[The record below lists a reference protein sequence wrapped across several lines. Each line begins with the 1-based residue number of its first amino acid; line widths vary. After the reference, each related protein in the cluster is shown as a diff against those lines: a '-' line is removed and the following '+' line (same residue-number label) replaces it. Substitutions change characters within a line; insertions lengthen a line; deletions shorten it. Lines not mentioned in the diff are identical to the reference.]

1 MNIPTPSLHH
11 GPGRTRTTSGAG
23 RIIRARFDTAPL
35 LLPLLPKGGEGR
47 GEEAEFQM
55 LSVPERSE
63 GTPHPNPLPFGRGE
77 GAGGLVMVR
86 PIILIVLA
94 CLLGGCLSRPHLQT
108 QTFVFG
114 LPTAPP
120 SNPNP
125 ALKSHRVVAIRSLRV
140 AAPFDGRS
148 LVYRTGENSYQ
159 ADPYAEFLV
168 SPSESIL
175 LPIRSRL
182 RETGSFEDVVEPGS
196 ARKPNTMAEIAVLQ
210 LYGDFRRSGEPA
222 AQLMIRFVLLDSP
235 NGVPGNAIFQREYS
249 RRIPLKTRTAPAL
262 MAGWDEALAQI
273 LDQLNSDLRSLAPA
287 PDA

>member
-1 MNIPTPSLHH
+1 MNTQTPSLYR
-11 GPGRTRTTSGAG
+11 GPGRTRTTSGA
-23 RIIRARFDTAPL
+23 
-35 LLPLLPKGGEGR
+35 
-47 GEEAEFQM
+47 
-55 LSVPERSE
+55 
-63 GTPHPNPLPFGRGE
+63 
-77 GAGGLVMVR
+77 R
-86 PIILIVLA
+86 PIILIALA

-114 LPTAPP
+114 LPTAPA
-120 SNPNP
+120 SNPSS
-125 ALKSHRVVAIRSLRV
+125 KSHRVVAIRSLRV

-210 LYGDFRRSGEPA
+210 LYGDFRRPGEPA
-222 AQLMIRFVLLDSP
+222 ALLTIRFVLLDSP
-235 NGVPGNAIFQREYS
+235 NGVPGKAIFEREYL
-249 RRIPLKTRTAPAL
+249 RRIPLKTRAAPAL
-262 MAGWDEALAQI
+262 MVGWDEALAQI
-273 LDQLNSDLRSLAPA
+273 LDQLNSDLRSLAAP